1 MKFSIAPAPFS
12 PDLAPG
18 RRAVGRFALWAGLF
32 ASGVAALALPG
43 DASSQSGAISP
54 AVQTPERSDAL
65 AAGTALAQAR
75 RLREDGDPAGALRT
89 IEMALERLPR
99 DVSLRF
105 TRAVMQA
112 DLGQIDAALVGFTAL
127 TQEYPELPEPYNNLA
142 TLHASRGDLDRARA
156 ALDEAVRAMPVY
168 ALAWENLGDV
178 HLRLAERAWQQ
189 ASQLD
194 KGSEA
199 GSKLKLAR
207 ELIAR
212 VSPAVPAVSTPT
224 PPARPEGPA
233 RR

>member
-1 MKFSIAPAPFS
+1 MLRP
-12 PDLAPG
+12 
-18 RRAVGRFALWAGLF
+18 GRFALWTGLF
-32 ASGVAALALPG
+32 VSSVVVWSLAG
-43 DASSQSGAISP
+43 DVRAQSGSITP
-54 AVQTPERSDAL
+54 VTQTPERSDAL
-65 AAGTALAQAR
+65 AASTALAQAR
-75 RLREDGDPAGALRT
+75 RLREDGDAAGALRT

-156 ALDEAVRAMPVY
+156 ALEEAVRAMPVY

-178 HLRLAERAWQQ
+178 HLRLAERAWRQ

-194 KGSEA
+194 KASEA
-199 GSKLKLAR
+199 AAKLRLAG
-207 ELIAR
+207 ELIIR
-212 VSPAVPAVSTPT
+212 IS
-224 PPARPEGPA
+224 PPAQSAAPPPSRP
-233 RR
+233 

>member
-1 MKFSIAPAPFS
+1 VKTSIAPALPPLVAFC
-12 PDLAPG
+12 
-18 RRAVGRFALWAGLF
+18 
-32 ASGVAALALPG
+32 VAAWALPA
-43 DASSQSGAISP
+43 DVWSQAGAISP
-54 AVQTPERSDAL
+54 AAQTPERSDAL

-75 RLREDGDPAGALRT
+75 RLRENGDAAGALRT

-112 DLGQIDAALVGFTAL
+112 DLGQVDAAIAGFTAL

-142 TLHASRGDLDRARA
+142 TLHASRGDLDRARTS
-156 ALDEAVRAMPVY
+156 LDEAVRAMPVY

-189 ASQLD
+189 ASRLD

-199 GSKLKLAR
+199 GAKLKLAR
-207 ELIAR
+207 ELIDR
-212 VSPAVPAVSTPT
+212 ISPPVPAVPTPAA
-224 PPARPEGPA
+224 PSQSGSPI